1 MPPPQQE
8 QERLGPGSAAP
19 DGAPAAAS
27 WAAMPEPR
35 PLNEG
40 AAPAPAGPAA
50 APLSGAPGPPGAA
63 GARPPGRV
71 LCLGPEQAAPGAG
84 PCPGVQRPSTPDA
97 YEGAAAPLTLH
108 AVLGLGAERRH
119 GLCWLDEGTALVAAG
134 GAALLLD
141 VATGRQTLVG
151 APGGGAVACLAVH
164 PSRRFFALAGAP
176 LCKRRAAGR
185 RPPQG
190 RQRAGTRRPRRAGC
204 AARRPR
210 VRVPRAA
217 RGGRAARRCG
227 ARVLRGGLQPGRA
240 PPGHRGRR
248 ARLHRHRLGLA
259 GAPFLAAARTLARS
273 ARLCLQKVERGAGGR
288 RGARRPL
295 ARRRGRGAGVVGRG
309 ARHVCAGRRG
319 PREHM
324 ALRGHLH
331 RRQAAGRAG
340 ALGAARAGGRG
351 RAGGPARA
359 PGARCARALSIRRA
373 GRSKRRARRR
383 RS

>member
-1 MPPPQQE
+1 
-8 QERLGPGSAAP
+8 
-19 DGAPAAAS
+19 
-27 WAAMPEPR
+27 MPEPQ

-71 LCLGPEQAAPGAG
+71 LCLGPEQATPGAG

-176 LCKRRAAGR
+176 LCERRAAAH
-185 RPPQG
+185 RPAQG

-204 AARRPR
+204 AAGRPR
-210 VRVPRAA
+210 V
-217 RGGRAARRCG
+217 
-227 ARVLRGGLQPGRA
+227 
-240 PPGHRGRR
+240 
-248 ARLHRHRLGLA
+248 
-259 GAPFLAAARTLARS
+259 
-273 ARLCLQKVERGAGGR
+273 
-288 RGARRPL
+288 
-295 ARRRGRGAGVVGRG
+295 
-309 ARHVCAGRRG
+309 
-319 PREHM
+319 
-324 ALRGHLH
+324 
-331 RRQAAGRAG
+331 
-340 ALGAARAGGRG
+340 
-351 RAGGPARA
+351 
-359 PGARCARALSIRRA
+359 
-373 GRSKRRARRR
+373 
-383 RS
+383 